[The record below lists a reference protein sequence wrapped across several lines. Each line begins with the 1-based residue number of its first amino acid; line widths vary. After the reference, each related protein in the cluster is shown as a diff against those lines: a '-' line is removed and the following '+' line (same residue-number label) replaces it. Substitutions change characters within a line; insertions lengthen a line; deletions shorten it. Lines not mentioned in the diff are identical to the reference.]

1 MVFIGIVD
9 DKHYIRNM
17 LYESLRKV
25 PNYHIV
31 FTAENG
37 VDFLEAMKVARKI
50 REPDIVLMDIE
61 MPVMNGIDAIAQGK
75 LRYTQT
81 RYIVLSVFDDDDKI
95 FEAIKAGA
103 DGYLLKDEP
112 IERIKQAIDDLMRGE
127 CAPLSPGI
135 ARKVLNLLGNAEV
148 KTEKNASVDSAL
160 LYNLTEREKEI
171 LHYLVDGF
179 EYKEIA
185 STLGLSPNTIRNMIS
200 KIYQKLHVSSRMQA
214 AKIIRKDNPPK

>member
-9 DKHYIRNM
+9 DKYYIRNM
-17 LYESLRKV
+17 LFESLCKV
-25 PNYHIV
+25 PGYHIV

-61 MPVMNGIDAIAQGK
+61 MPLMNGIEAIAQGK
-75 LRYTQT
+75 LRYPQT
-81 RYIVLSVFDDDDKI
+81 RYLVLSVFDDDEKI

-112 IERIKQAIDDLMRGE
+112 IDRIKQAIDDLMRGE

-135 ARKVLNLLGNAEV
+135 ARKVLNLLSRADL
-148 KTEKNASVDSAL
+148 KAEKNAPLDSAL
-160 LYNLTEREKEI
+160 LYNLTDREREI

-214 AKIIRKDNPPK
+214 AKIIGRDNPPK

>member
-1 MVFIGIVD
+1 
-9 DKHYIRNM
+9 M

-135 ARKVLNLLGNAEV
+135 ARKVLNLLGSAEL
-148 KTEKNASVDSAL
+148 KTDKNISTESILV
-160 LYNLTEREKEI
+160 YKLTEREKEV
-171 LHYLVDGF
+171 LHHLVEGL

-185 STLGLSPNTIRNMIS
+185 SILGLSPNTIRNMIS

-214 AKIIRKDNPPK
+214 AKIIGRDNSQK